1 MSKRVV
7 LVSVLL
13 LGLVGCGGL
22 LYTAKSLDSNDKT
35 VFLTDGMS
43 VSVSVSA
50 PENVLSKKIRNE
62 FRAQLSKKNV
72 NVTDD
77 AGNSMVVEIDR
88 YEKGIGIF
96 RFMSIPFL
104 TAAFGASYL
113 DGTVALTTDKG
124 TTTLNLLKNGQMT
137 GATEAGDQTD
147 DNISYFVQKTLW
159 KMYVKPEK

>member
-88 YEKGIGIF
+88 YENWHRKRLSVRPGITGPWQLTDRLSTDFDERIRLDLNYIETQTFLKDLIIF
-96 RFMSIPFL
+96 YLNENSSIL
-104 TAAFGASYL
+104 
-113 DGTVALTTDKG
+113 
-124 TTTLNLLKNGQMT
+124 
-137 GATEAGDQTD
+137 
-147 DNISYFVQKTLW
+147 
-159 KMYVKPEK
+159 